1 MEDAQLWAAVVR
13 GDREAIAALYDR
25 HASAAYSLAA
35 RLVGWAAA
43 EDVVH
48 DAFLVVLGNTAA
60 FDPERGAFRSWILR
74 VVHNRCVNLL
84 RRHRPE
90 SEEAL
95 QFMRDP
101 AEQPAE
107 AIIAGLAG
115 AEVRAALLEL
125 PAEQR
130 EALVLAYYG
139 GLSHSELAQRLELP
153 LGTVKSRVRR
163 GLLALRDLL
172 NARGVEAV
180 P

>member
-1 MEDAQLWAAVVR
+1 
-13 GDREAIAALYDR
+13 
-25 HASAAYSLAA
+25 
-35 RLVGWAAA
+35 
-43 EDVVH
+43 
-48 DAFLVVLGNTAA
+48 
-60 FDPERGAFRSWILR
+60 
-74 VVHNRCVNLL
+74 
-84 RRHRPE
+84 
-90 SEEAL
+90 
-95 QFMRDP
+95 MRDP

-172 NARGVEAV
+172 NAKGVEAV